1 MILIGQATVSTI
13 ANPVYKSG
21 NLVRLNFL
29 LMLLALGT
37 GHILK
42 ALLIL
47 ILIDVELVVGKMSMI
62 KKAQHNV
69 IGRRQWL

>member
-21 NLVRLNFL
+21 NLARLNSL
-29 LMLLALGT
+29 LMLLAPGA

-47 ILIDVELVVGKMSMI
+47 ILIEAAGLRLI
-62 KKAQHNV
+62 TA
-69 IGRRQWL
+69 

>member
-21 NLVRLNFL
+21 NLARLNSL
-29 LMLLALGT
+29 LMLLAPGA

-47 ILIDVELVVGKMSMI
+47 ILIEAVG
-62 KKAQHNV
+62 
-69 IGRRQWL
+69 L